1 MKCATV
7 VRAKRSKDDNADG
20 STEHCKFHVSA
31 AMVKGFAGEEGTW
44 RFGKVM
50 KQHTCKVND
59 TGRLRNVN
67 TKFLME
73 RSAALKAFTPG
84 NRKSHG
90 NTKQVQQTAK
100 TAGHHLKKTQ
110 AFNIVKTKSETTIE
124 YHLASYW
131 FLQAIFDSLRRGDP
145 TGTYILDTKHTAH
158 GEVQFQ
164 QFYVAPLHSMLN
176 FNGTLLMR
184 VQDGTHVTSSF
195 SCGIFL
201 ICVAIDSNR
210 QVKLLVFA
218 HVGTENKENWLFET
232 LLEKDVP
239 NTKFVHADYSKGIE
253 SNKFSTLLQAHNIS
267 YYG

>member
-31 AMVKGFAGEEGTW
+31 AMVKGFDGVGGTW

-50 KQHTCKVND
+50 KQHTCRVND

-100 TAGHHLKKTQ
+100 KAGHHLKR
-110 AFNIVKTKSETTIE
+110 
-124 YHLASYW
+124 L
-131 FLQAIFDSLRRGDP
+131 
-145 TGTYILDTKHTAH
+145 KH
-158 GEVQFQ
+158 
-164 QFYVAPLHSMLN
+164 
-176 FNGTLLMR
+176 
-184 VQDGTHVTSSF
+184 
-195 SCGIFL
+195 
-201 ICVAIDSNR
+201 
-210 QVKLLVFA
+210 
-218 HVGTENKENWLFET
+218 
-232 LLEKDVP
+232 
-239 NTKFVHADYSKGIE
+239 
-253 SNKFSTLLQAHNIS
+253 STLLK
-267 YYG
+267 